1 MSLEEKNPTARQRR
15 ETILQLL
22 RQISDG
28 GAISASALAAKL
40 GVSRQIVVGDIALLR
55 ASGEEI
61 LATPRGYLLQ
71 NTDNGG
77 LRRTIACKHHSGDA
91 MARELYAIV
100 DNGGEVL
107 DVIVEHP
114 VYGQISGALKLRSRY
129 DVTAFLEKVER
140 YRAQP
145 LSALTDGIHLH
156 TVFCRDEETFL
167 RITQALQEQGILLER
182 G

>member
-40 GVSRQIVVGDIALLR
+40 GVSRQIV
-55 ASGEEI
+55 
-61 LATPRGYLLQ
+61 ATPRGYLLE

>member
-1 MSLEEKNPTARQRR
+1 MTAEERR
-15 ETILQLL
+15 EGVWKALARSSQPV
-22 RQISDG
+22 
-28 GAISASALAAKL
+28 SASALAKEF
-40 GVSRQIVVGDIALLR
+40 GVSRQIIVGDVALLR
-55 ASGEEI
+55 AAGAAI
-61 LATPRGYLLQ
+61 DATPRGYVVRR
-71 NTDNGG
+71 DSGG